1 MFGPYSAIMA
11 ALDEV
16 IATNEEALQ
25 AEDNKKLWFDDL
37 GLDEKTKIGDI
48 PIDFEI
54 QAALEHLKRLKFQ
67 NIGLRTKELFLQRVL
82 DSKSVEDTFPTP
94 QELAKLEL
102 ALGKEKTKLRSIKA
116 ARAAAEKSLEDAASN
131 IDRVAGE
138 RDMARAEIDRTISNV
153 KAASRLEVVKTAVE
167 SGHESALEK
176 LVRDVDELDSA
187 CCQHVTRELR
197 KQKRTIEKEASV
209 QSNRSEALRVEV
221 EELEKE
227 VSEMERESTSLQAQI
242 SKGDKENKNA
252 EELRREWTLQEE
264 LAELLSALVGIRI
277 TDVRENGMTI
287 EIHSSVC
294 AKQPSTA
301 KSSSPTHTLDIEFG
315 LNELGDTIVAYMHLN
330 PGDVNVSDIVEDM
343 NLSLE
348 KGVQKVFS
356 RFMRLQEEQAVIA
369 STSLMAE
376 EP

>member
-1 MFGPYSAIMA
+1 MA
-11 ALDEV
+11 ALSEL
-16 IATNEEALQ
+16 IATNEEALR

-37 GLDEKTKIGDI
+37 GLEEESKIGDI

-54 QAALEHLKRLKFQ
+54 QATLEHLKRLKFQ

-94 QELAKLEL
+94 QDVAKLEL
-102 ALGKEKTKLRSIKA
+102 SLGREKTKLRSIKA

-138 RDMARAEIDRTISNV
+138 RDMARAEIDRTISNI
-153 KAASRLEVVKTAVE
+153 KATSRLEVVKTALE
-167 SGHESALEK
+167 SGHENALEK
-176 LVRDVDELDSA
+176 LVRDVDELDAA
-187 CCQHVTRELR
+187 CCQHVTHELR
-197 KQKRTIEKEASV
+197 KQKRTIEKEARAR
-209 QSNRSEALRVEV
+209 SNRSETLRAEV

-227 VSEMERESTSLQAQI
+227 VSEMEHESTSLQAQI

-277 TDVRENGMTI
+277 RDVRENGMTI
-287 EIHSSVC
+287 DINSSVF
-294 AKQPSTA
+294 AKPTSVA
-301 KSSSPTHTLDIEFG
+301 KSPTATHTLDIEFG
-315 LNELGDTIVAYMHLN
+315 SNELGETVVAYIHLS
-330 PGDVNVSDIVEDM
+330 PGDVHVSDIVEDM

-356 RFMRLQEEQAVIA
+356 RFMRLQEERTLREQA
-369 STSLMAE
+369 
-376 EP
+376 